1 MFQHFLGFELR
12 YWLRG
17 WMVWIFFLIVG
28 LMIFGACS
36 SDKVTVG
43 ESIGNTF
50 RNAPFVIQNY
60 YAIMAV
66 LTLLMTTAFVNS
78 AAIRDFQYNTNQM
91 LFSLPVS
98 KSGYIMGRYL
108 GASIAAMIPPLGVTL
123 GVIAAKYAPWV
134 EAERFGGI
142 SWSAHLNSVLVFVI
156 PNTLFVAAVLFAVA
170 ALFRSTTVSFLGGL
184 LLLVAYGVTAAL
196 TSDLKN
202 EALAAMVDPFGAQA
216 FTLMTKYWTVAERNS
231 RSVGFEGIL
240 LWNRLLWL
248 AVGAVVLGLA
258 SLHITLGEM
267 PSRKRKPA
275 AEEDEQILGGKLPWR
290 TPSWA
295 GNAALQQ
302 WIGTVRIEFA
312 SLIKTPAFLV
322 IAAAALLNCIVSVAT
337 NVGESFGN
345 KSFPV
350 TYAVTQLI
358 QGSLYM
364 FLVALLTYFAGQL
377 VWRERDDRVD
387 EIHDSLP
394 VRDWVLYAAKLA
406 VLLAG
411 ILLILGVSVGAGM
424 IVQAARGYTRFQ
436 LDVYAHEIFLR
447 DFSLFIFLSVL
458 AFLFHIVSPNK
469 YIGYF
474 AFIAFLIADLFGW
487 PALNVASRM
496 VSFGARPQLPYS
508 EFFGFAPAM
517 TGWLWFTLYWSLF
530 CVLLAGASLL
540 LWPRGKEI
548 AWKHRLRVAGLR
560 MEGWL
565 RPALILTA
573 IAFCATGAWA
583 FYNTKVLNTIIGP
596 KDGERLQA
604 DYERTYKKFQHLPQP
619 RISNVHYQIDLFPE
633 TREATMRATETITNR
648 SAGPIAELHFTLD
661 RQFDYEIQP
670 AGASVKSDDTRL
682 HYRIYS
688 LQPPIQP
695 GEARTLTFTVK
706 AVNRG
711 FANSVE
717 RQEMVQN
724 GTFFNNVIAPQIGY
738 QAGVELTDR
747 NDRRNQGLG
756 EKDLMPALE
765 RNCTAHCMDTY
776 LSNNSD
782 WTGVETVIST
792 SADQIAIAP
801 GSLQREWT
809 ENGRRY
815 FQYKLDK
822 DSLNFYSFMSARYE
836 VVREEWNGINLEVYY
851 LPQHKWNVPRMMESM
866 KKSLDYFTKNFGPY
880 YHKQARIIEFP
891 RIARFAQAFPGTM
904 PYSEGI
910 GFIADLS
917 DKDSIDQVF
926 YIVAHEMGHQW
937 WAHQVVGANMQGA
950 TLLSET
956 MAQYSALMVMEK
968 EYGRDIMRKFLEYEM
983 DRYLRSRGRER
994 LKERPLLNVESEQG
1008 YIHYRKGS
1016 VNMYLLKET
1025 IGEEAINRVLRKLIQ
1040 QYAYAQAPY
1049 PTSYALVDALK
1060 EEAGPQNA
1068 ALMRD
1073 LFEDITLFSNR
1084 TLETTARKLEGGR
1097 YEVTVKAEAKKFKA
1111 DSGGAEKEV
1120 PIDDW
1125 VEFGAFAAP
1134 PKGQKYG
1141 KTLYRER
1148 VHVTSGDVT
1157 RTFTVAEMPEKA
1169 GIDPFHLLIDRTP
1182 DDNLKS
1188 VEIR

>member
-17 WMVWIFFLIVG
+17 WMVWIFFLIIS

-248 AVGAVVLGLA
+248 GVGAVVLGLA
-258 SLHITLGEM
+258 SLRITLGEM
-267 PSRKRKPA
+267 PSRKRKAA

-290 TPSWA
+290 TPSWS

-302 WIGTVRIEFA
+302 WMGTVRIEFA

-322 IAAAALLNCIVSVAT
+322 IAAAALLNCIVSTAT
-337 NVGESFGN
+337 NVGEAFGN

-394 VRDWVLYAAKLA
+394 VRDWVLYAAKLV
-406 VLLAG
+406 VLLVG
-411 ILLILGVSVGAGM
+411 ILLILGVSVAAGM
-424 IVQAARGYTRFQ
+424 IVQTAKGYTRFQ

-487 PALNVASRM
+487 PAVNVASRM

-548 AWKHRLRVAGLR
+548 AWKHRLRVASLR

-565 RPALILTA
+565 RPAMIVTA

-583 FYNTKVLNTIIGP
+583 FYNTKVLNTVIGP

-604 DYERTYKKFQHLPQP
+604 DYEKTYKKFQHLPQP
-619 RISNVHYQIDLFPE
+619 RISNVRYQIDLFPE

-648 SAGPIAELHFTLD
+648 SNGPIAELHFTMD

-670 AGASVKSDDTRL
+670 AGASVKLDDTRL

-688 LQPPIQP
+688 LNPPMQP

-717 RQEMVQN
+717 RQELVQN
-724 GTFFNNVIAPQIGY
+724 GTFFNNTVAPQIGY
-738 QAGVELTDR
+738 QERGELTDR

-782 WTGVETVIST
+782 WTSVETVIST
-792 SADQIAIAP
+792 VADQIAIAP
-801 GSLQREWT
+801 GSLQREWS

-836 VVREEWNGINLEVYY
+836 VVREEWNGIKLEVYY

-866 KKSLDYFTKNFGPY
+866 KKSLGYFTKNFGPY
-880 YHKQARIIEFP
+880 YHKEARIIEFP

-994 LKERPLLNVESEQG
+994 LKERPLLNVEAEQG

-1025 IGEEAINRVLRKLIQ
+1025 IGEEAINRVLRKLVQ
-1040 QYAYAQAPY
+1040 QYAYADAPY

-1068 ALMRD
+1068 ALLRD

-1084 TLETTARKLEGGR
+1084 TMKTTAKKLDGGK

-1111 DSGGAEKEV
+1111 DAGGAEREV

-1157 RTFTVAEMPEKA
+1157 RTFTVSELPEKA